1 VTVFQFGPE
10 NRRLPFDYFDLK
22 ITTMVSWFGPQ
33 NYVGFSLSVVP
44 QNRQREDD
52 AGHSSRSSRLLHL
65 EVSRARVSQSDHK
78 TGGDATTGDAHG
90 IIVEVTLRES

>member
-1 VTVFQFGPE
+1 
-10 NRRLPFDYFDLK
+10 
-22 ITTMVSWFGPQ
+22 MVSWFGPQ

-52 AGHSSRSSRLLHL
+52 AGHASRSGRLLHL

-78 TGGDATTGDAHG
+78 TGGDVTTGDAHG
-90 IIVEVTLRES
+90 IIAEVTLRES